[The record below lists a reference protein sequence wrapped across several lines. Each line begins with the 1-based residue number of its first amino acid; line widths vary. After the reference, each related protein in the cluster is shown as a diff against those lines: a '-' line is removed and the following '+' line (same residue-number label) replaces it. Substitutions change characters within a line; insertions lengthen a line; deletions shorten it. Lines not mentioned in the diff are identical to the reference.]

1 MRKVLTH
8 AAAVGFESSSPWL
21 DKVSRYWTE
30 EKLINENQHSL
41 SNQHKS
47 RHTIVSLLFPRA
59 AKFDYS
65 PILNYKFGAKLYHL
79 GHDSKS

>member
-1 MRKVLTH
+1 MRKLLTH
-8 AAAVGFESSSPWL
+8 AAAVGIEISSPWL
-21 DKVSRYWTE
+21 DKVLDRGKVT
-30 EKLINENQHSL
+30 NENQHSL